1 MNDYQSAGPLTGYRV
16 IDFGQY
22 IAAPAVAMMLA
33 DQGAEVIRIDPPS
46 GPVWNTPANAVL
58 NRSKQSIVLNLK
70 DTADNEIAR
79 RLIASAD
86 VVVENFRP
94 GVMTRLGLGA
104 TDMMRLHSGLV
115 YLSLPGFSERDPD
128 RAHIPAWESLVSA
141 AVGQFT
147 DMGLNRI
154 LMGINPSFSPLPLAS
169 AYAAVLGAMAVTLA
183 LYARERDGQGEVIE
197 VPLAAALSE
206 GLVYNSMTIDDLPDR
221 YKSRRERE
229 IERRRAANLP
239 MDMTYETL
247 QTYLDPFYRS
257 YICAD
262 DRPFYLVS
270 TSHVTHPVRALQLLG
285 LWDEM
290 QQAGISQED
299 PYLSTRDW
307 APGVDYTLR
316 GYPLSQPWADWVAA
330 RMAQVFRQRSSFE
343 WEALFGRYGV
353 PGGPTG
359 PRKNGS
365 TRSTPWLPGSFW
377 RLTILIMDG
386 CDRLAI
392 SPGWQVIASASCS
405 NSLPRDRMPTE
416 TGCQPRRHPGLVA
429 GCQFP

>member
-1 MNDYQSAGPLTGYRV
+1 M
-16 IDFGQY
+16 
-22 IAAPAVAMMLA
+22 
-33 DQGAEVIRIDPPS
+33 
-46 GPVWNTPANAVL
+46 
-58 NRSKQSIVLNLK
+58 
-70 DTADNEIAR
+70 
-79 RLIASAD
+79 
-86 VVVENFRP
+86 
-94 GVMTRLGLGA
+94 GLGA

-128 RAHIPAWESLVSA
+128 CAHIPAWESLVSA

-154 LMGINPSFSPLPLAS
+154 LLGINPSFSPLPLAS

-316 GYPLSQPWADWVAA
+316 DYPLSQPWADWVAA
-330 RMAQVFRQRSSFE
+330 RMAQVFRQRSS
-343 WEALFGRYGV
+343 
-353 PGGPTG
+353 
-359 PRKNGS
+359 
-365 TRSTPWLPGSFW
+365 
-377 RLTILIMDG
+377 
-386 CDRLAI
+386 
-392 SPGWQVIASASCS
+392 
-405 NSLPRDRMPTE
+405 
-416 TGCQPRRHPGLVA
+416 
-429 GCQFP
+429 